1 MDVRT
6 VLLDFRVES
15 EILDNL
21 CQTGSKINEQL
32 KGALSSVG
40 LGDNMQV
47 HSSGEQFFIC
57 SFGHARSAMFSGHR
71 PDLVTLTFQ
80 YDRKAKPSPTNENLP
95 VLEEGS
101 MEALK
106 EELKKVFNPKK
117 CKLFPEISRGAA
129 VDRYIPTADRRL
141 VEYDFDAA
149 TFEAD
154 SEYQNVKIMHS
165 PQYGNMLILDD
176 DPNLAESDLAYTQA
190 ITGNG
195 RESYTGK
202 EVLILGGGD
211 GGILHEVLK
220 ENPKSII
227 MVEIDKVVIDAAVK
241 HLRGICYDSMDSLT
255 GDNYEVKVA
264 DCIPIMQQY
273 IADGKMFDYIIND
286 LTAIPITTEPR
297 GSQWDFLHLILDLS
311 MQLLKPTGKYFTQGN
326 GFNNKSALAMY
337 EEQLGKLKYKVSFS
351 KENICV
357 PSYLE
362 MWVFYE
368 IWKEADT

>member
-1 MDVRT
+1 MPDHMDICSIGHGT
-6 VLLDFRVES
+6 
-15 EILDNL
+15 
-21 CQTGSKINEQL
+21 SKINEQL
-32 KGALSSVG
+32 RDVLSSVG
-40 LGDNMQV
+40 LGKHTQSH
-47 HSSGEQFFIC
+47 HSEDVIFLS
-57 SFGHARSAMFSGHR
+57 SFGNGRWAIFNCHR
-71 PDLVTLTFQ
+71 PDLVTLTFH
-80 YDRKAKPSPTNENLP
+80 YDRCPKAPPLKESPP
-95 VLEEGS
+95 VLDDGS
-101 MEALK
+101 IEALK
-106 EELKKVFNPKK
+106 QEVEKVLNPKK

-129 VDRYIPTADRRL
+129 IDRYVPTADRRL
-141 VEYDFDAA
+141 VEYDFDAT

-154 SEYQNVKIMHS
+154 SEYQNIKIMHS
-165 PQYGNMLILDD
+165 PQYGNMLILDN
-176 DPNLAESDLAYTQA
+176 DPNLAESDLAYTKA

-220 ENPKSII
+220 ENPKFIT
-227 MVEIDKVVIDAAVK
+227 MVEIDQIVIDAAIK

-273 IADGKMFDYIIND
+273 ITEGKMFDYIIND

-297 GSQWDFLHLILDLS
+297 GNQWDFLRLILELS
-311 MQLLKPTGKYFTQGN
+311 MELLKPTGKYFTQGN

-337 EEQLGKLKYKVSFS
+337 EEQLTKLKYKVGFS
-351 KENICV
+351 KENVCV

-368 IWKEADT
+368 IWKQTDS